1 MCARKAIFRA
11 RHHWQNSRILST
23 PKEATNAAP
32 FMATTALISVAFATP
47 AHANLAV
54 STLGVDPELHPERV
68 AKAITAEGAT
78 VCARFEAA
86 DARALRVA
94 MGAYMDMVGVVLRT
108 LREFGEGC

>member
-1 MCARKAIFRA
+1 
-11 RHHWQNSRILST
+11 
-23 PKEATNAAP
+23 
-32 FMATTALISVAFATP
+32 MATTALISVAFATP
-47 AHANLAV
+47 AHADLAV